1 MYTSNSQDPNPIV
14 QIETTDAIGLSVR
27 NQPTK
32 ADYIFINDLVSARL
46 NEGQAIP
53 ILVQIDTPSHVALDQ
68 LFKELHITFKHLQK
82 EIKVAIL
89 ARDGYPIDMKE
100 VKNTELIVS
109 RFSEDEKD
117 QAIQWLKE

>member
-1 MYTSNSQDPNPIV
+1 MYTSNSQDPNPVV
-14 QIETTDAIGLSVR
+14 QIETTDTIGLSVR

-46 NEGQAIP
+46 GEGQAIP
-53 ILVQIDTPSHVALDQ
+53 ILVQIDTPGHVALDQ

-89 ARDGYPIDMKE
+89 AKEDYDME
-100 VKNTELIVS
+100 ELKNTELIVS
-109 RFSEDEKD
+109 RFSIEEKD
-117 QAIQWLKE
+117 RAIHWLKE